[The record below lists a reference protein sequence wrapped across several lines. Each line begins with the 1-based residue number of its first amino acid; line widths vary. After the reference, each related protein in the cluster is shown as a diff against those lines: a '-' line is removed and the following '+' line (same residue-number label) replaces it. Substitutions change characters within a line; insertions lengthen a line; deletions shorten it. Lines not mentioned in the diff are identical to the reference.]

1 MELTRR
7 DALAALAAAGSV
19 GAGVAVGG
27 SVDLPLGEESEQV
40 SGPDPDETPPPV
52 VLDTLT
58 AAAEVLYPSQIDGHR
73 EFVETFVLGRIEG
86 RASYFEGMVETAT
99 ALDDLARNWHDA
111 PFADLDPSVRD
122 RLLRELGVE
131 TADPDP
137 DGPISERVRYFVVN
151 DLLYAF
157 YSSPVGGKLVGIE
170 NPIGHPGGHESYQ
183 RASMNEASG
192 SSSERGADDG

>member
-7 DALAALAAAGSV
+7 DALVALAAAGSV
-19 GAGVAVGG
+19 GAGVAVDERFDL
-27 SVDLPLGEESEQV
+27 SFDDLPSTAP
-40 SGPDPDETPPPV
+40 PDPEETPPPV

-58 AAAEVLYPSQIDGHR
+58 AAAEVLYPSQVDGHR
-73 EFVETFVLGRIEG
+73 PFVETFVLGRIEG
-86 RASYFEGMVETAT
+86 RQSYLEGMVETT
-99 ALDDLARNWHDA
+99 RELDGLADSWYDA
-111 PFADLDPSVRD
+111 PFSELDPVVRD

-137 DGPISERVRYFVVN
+137 EGPISERVRQFVVD

-157 YSSPVGGKLVGIE
+157 YSSPTGGRLVGIE

-183 RASMNEASG
+183 RASMEG
-192 SSSERGADDG
+192 EPEDGDDDDG